1 MARSGIEQSLVP
13 SGVQSSVPIVV
24 QSSDA
29 GEPAHH
35 EDVVNSGS
43 TRTGADHAGHHRPDR
58 FAQDRPRVAF
68 RFCAWLLV
76 LAGFASTSVAGAQT
90 TDTAPPPAVAIIAA
104 PSPQQYLA
112 GALDFIERQ
121 AYRKS
126 KINWAEV
133 RASAERDGAGA
144 TSYQGVHP
152 IITKVVA
159 ALNDHHSSFTRP
171 VVAVVQTTGNIVS
184 FGFVAQWP
192 SRIVA
197 TVSPGGPAERGG
209 LRVGDR
215 VDRVDGKTPKRSGN
229 QLVIQ
234 RNDAGELPNTIVL
247 TVARKNVRR
256 PIIIRLTVGQITTVG
271 IPTAAVVTRPQVGSA
286 VAGTFGLLDVP
297 GIVGDL
303 TAQTLYAQELH
314 DAIATINA
322 PARCGW
328 VVDLRRNRGGYIF
341 AMLGGLGPLLGE
353 GVVGGQIDAQGTI
366 ARWSYG
372 AGAIRNEATAMITVT
387 KPYSP
392 EPALGQVPVAVLQSG
407 LTASAGEAAALAFRG
422 RVNSRSFGET
432 TYGLTTYNVR
442 TVLADGAFLDIMTA
456 VDADRTGTA
465 YENPIAPDVPIASD
479 WAKVGTDA
487 DPILNGALAWLS
499 EQPECRVAA

>member
-1 MARSGIEQSLVP
+1 MVGN
-13 SGVQSSVPIVV
+13 GVVCSDQVREGDPRNVTVRCWVGVRCRASV
-24 QSSDA
+24 
-29 GEPAHH
+29 
-35 EDVVNSGS
+35 
-43 TRTGADHAGHHRPDR
+43 RW
-58 FAQDRPRVAF
+58 
-68 RFCAWLLV
+68 CASLLV
-76 LAGFASTSVAGAQT
+76 LAGFSVTSAATAQT
-90 TDTAPPPAVAIIAA
+90 TDTAPAPVVAVIAA

-126 KINWAEV
+126 KINWPEV
-133 RASAERDGAGA
+133 RSSAERDGTFA
-144 TSYQGVHP
+144 TTYEAVHP

-159 ALNDHHSSFTRP
+159 ALDDHHSSFTRP
-171 VVAVVQTTGNIVS
+171 LVAVRQTTGNIVS

-197 TVSPGGPAERGG
+197 TVSAGGPAERGG

-215 VDRVDGKTPKRSGN
+215 IDRVDGKVPKRSGN

-234 RNDAGELPNTIVL
+234 RNDAGELPNSITL
-247 TVARKNVRR
+247 TVARKNVRK
-256 PIIIRLTVGQITTVG
+256 PIIIRLSVGQITTVG

-297 GIVGDL
+297 GIVGDIA
-303 TAQTLYAQELH
+303 AQTLYAQELH
-314 DAIATINA
+314 DALATINA
-322 PARCGW
+322 PPRCGW

-341 AMLGGLGPLLGE
+341 AMLGGLGPLLGD

-392 EPALGQVPVAVLQSG
+392 EPSLGQVPVAVLQSG

-442 TVLADGAFLDIMTA
+442 TVLSDGAFLDIMTA

-487 DPILNGALAWLS
+487 DPILNGALAWLA
-499 EQPECRVAA
+499 EQPSCRIPA

>member
-1 MARSGIEQSLVP
+1 MRLC
-13 SGVQSSVPIVV
+13 
-24 QSSDA
+24 A
-29 GEPAHH
+29 G
-35 EDVVNSGS
+35 
-43 TRTGADHAGHHRPDR
+43 
-58 FAQDRPRVAF
+58 
-68 RFCAWLLV
+68 LLV
-76 LAGFASTSVAGAQT
+76 LAGFASVNPARAQT
-90 TDTAPPPAVAIIAA
+90 TDTAPATVAPVVDVIAPPT
-104 PSPQQYLA
+104 PQQYLA

-126 KINWAEV
+126 KINWAEI
-133 RASAERDGAGA
+133 RATAQRDGAA
-144 TSYQGVHP
+144 ASSYEPTHA
-152 IITKVVA
+152 IITRVVA
-159 ALNDHHSSFTRP
+159 ALDDHHSSFTRP
-171 VVAVVQTTGNIVS
+171 IVAVRQTTGNIVS

-215 VDRVDGKTPKRSGN
+215 IDRVDGKSPKGSGN

-234 RNDAGELPNTIVL
+234 RNEAGELPNTITL
-247 TVARKNVRR
+247 TVARKNVRK
-256 PIIIRLTVGQITTVG
+256 PILMRLTVGQISTVG

-297 GIVGDL
+297 GIVGDIA
-303 TAQTLYAQELH
+303 AQTLYAQELH
-314 DAIATINA
+314 DAIATING
-322 PARCGW
+322 PPRCGW

-366 ARWSYG
+366 ARWLYG
-372 AGAIRNEATAMITVT
+372 AGAVRIEQTPMITVI

-392 EPALGQVPVAVLQSG
+392 DPALGQVPVAVLQSG
-407 LTASAGEAAALAFRG
+407 LTASAGEAAVLAFRG
-422 RVNSRSFGET
+422 RANSRSFGET

-442 TVLADGAFLDIMTA
+442 TVLTDGAFLDIMTA
-456 VDADRTGTA
+456 VDTDRTGTA

-479 WAKVGTDA
+479 WTKIGTDA
-487 DPILNGALAWLS
+487 DPILNGALAWLA
-499 EQPECRVAA
+499 EQPSCRVPV

>member
-1 MARSGIEQSLVP
+1 VVGNSVVRSGVVGNAVVCSDQACRDQACNSDLSDVAVRSRP
-13 SGVQSSVPIVV
+13 GMHLRAGV
-24 QSSDA
+24 
-29 GEPAHH
+29 H
-35 EDVVNSGS
+35 
-43 TRTGADHAGHHRPDR
+43 
-58 FAQDRPRVAF
+58 PRVGVGNRVGI
-68 RFCAWLLV
+68 RFCAIALV
-76 LAGFASTSVAGAQT
+76 LAGFSVTSAATAQT
-90 TDTAPPPAVAIIAA
+90 TDTAPPPVVAVFAA

-126 KINWAEV
+126 KFNWAEV
-133 RASAERDGAGA
+133 RSSAERDGAVA
-144 TSYQGVHP
+144 PTYEAVHP

-159 ALNDHHSSFTRP
+159 ALDDHHSSFTRP
-171 VVAVVQTTGNIVS
+171 VAAVRQTTGNVVS

-197 TVSPGGPAERGG
+197 SVSPGGPAERGG

-215 VDRVDGKTPKRSGN
+215 IDRVDGKVPKRSGN

-234 RNDAGELPNTIVL
+234 RNDAGELPTTITL
-247 TVARKNVRR
+247 TVARKNVRK
-256 PIIIRLTVGQITTVG
+256 PIIMRLSVGQITTVG

-297 GIVGDL
+297 GIVGDIA
-303 TAQTLYAQELH
+303 AQTLYAQELH
-314 DAIATINA
+314 DAIAAINT
-322 PARCGW
+322 PPRCGW

-372 AGAIRNEATAMITVT
+372 AGVVRNEATAMITVT
-387 KPYSP
+387 KPYVS
-392 EPALGQVPVAVLQSG
+392 EPALGQIPVAVLQSG
-407 LTASAGEAAALAFRG
+407 LTASAGEATALAFKG
-422 RVNSRSFGET
+422 RANSRSFGEA

-442 TVLADGAFLDIMTA
+442 TVLSDGAFLDIMTA

-465 YENPIAPDVPIASD
+465 HENAIPSDVKIASD
-479 WAKVGTDA
+479 WAKIGTDA
-487 DPILNGALAWLS
+487 DPILNGALAWLA
-499 EQPECRVAA
+499 EQPSCRIPAA